1 METAENSNTFL
12 GFGNEKVLLSEGHL
26 YRKSEK
32 EAHFVAVYCK
42 KHGIPKNLTFTK
54 HGGKIARKLKIW
66 KTGKKFIKKAGYLVK
81 KAKNQLKIAKNRE
94 KKRENGNLSVF
105 YLFVKMFKDGVVE
118 GHVII
123 GIFLY
128 VFSQ

>member
-42 KHGIPKNLTFTK
+42 KHGIPKILTFTK
-54 HGGKIARKLKIW
+54 HGGKMARKLKIW
-66 KTGKKFIKKAGYLVK
+66 KTGKKFIKKSRISCK
-81 KAKNQLKIAKNRE
+81 KKQK
-94 KKRENGNLSVF
+94 
-105 YLFVKMFKDGVVE
+105 
-118 GHVII
+118 
-123 GIFLY
+123 
-128 VFSQ
+128 FS